1 MKSGFLNVLAAL
13 VLMIL
18 GILLYFSASAF
29 FNVLVIPLLQ
39 GFSPQQA
46 DNMIALALVIISLL
60 ASLIAGFFSVFLFE
74 MAGGGYRP
82 LTMGVVFSMPVVLVQ
97 VYAIIAG
104 DMPKAMTM
112 IYLLESL
119 MIVLA
124 YIITAFVGSWVARR
138 FFSNRADAE
147 PVTATSGSE

>member
-46 DNMIALALVIISLL
+46 DNMIAW
-60 ASLIAGFFSVFLFE
+60 FFSVFLFE

-82 LTMGVVFSMPVVLVQ
+82 LAMGVVFSMPVVLVQ

-124 YIITAFVGSWVARR
+124 YIITAFVGRWVARR
-138 FFSNRADAE
+138 FFSNPTDAE